1 MIKSLIGENW
11 DTTPRI
17 NLSSAFTFNV
27 GQVVVHGILGD
38 ITETQVDAFV
48 NSSNKFLDLTKG
60 LHVVLNLLT
69 LLSYKDVHS
78 LYPVNNA
85 P

>member
-1 MIKSLIGENW
+1 M
-11 DTTPRI
+11 
-17 NLSSAFTFNV
+17 
-27 GQVVVHGILGD
+27 VHGILGD

-69 LLSYKDVHS
+69 LLSYKDVHF